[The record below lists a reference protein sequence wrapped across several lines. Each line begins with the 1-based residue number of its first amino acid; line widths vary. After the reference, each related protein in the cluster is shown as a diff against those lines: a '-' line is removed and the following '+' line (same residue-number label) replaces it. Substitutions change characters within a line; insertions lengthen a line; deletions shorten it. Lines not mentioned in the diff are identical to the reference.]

1 MLSYH
6 ILDDEPPE
14 YEGVSE
20 SLFELY
26 RLRTAQCL
34 MLGDITKCAPY
45 TVETLIFNAL
55 AEQATRNDNGAG
67 VWMMFG
73 VINRVALQMGYHR
86 LVTSQ
91 CQRFGN
97 EELIQTTE
105 VHPSTW
111 NFQYFKG
118 R

>member
-1 MLSYH
+1 MVSYY

-45 TVETLIFNAL
+45 TLETLIFNAM
-55 AEQATRNDNGAG
+55 AEQATRNDNGAS

-86 LVTSQ
+86 LVTSIT
-91 CQRFGN
+91 N
-97 EELIQTTE
+97 LPANTYSTAEI
-105 VHPSTW
+105 HPSTM
-111 NFQYFKG
+111 NSPYSKG